1 MCLLVLAWRVHARY
15 RLVVAAN
22 RDEFHARP
30 AAPLAKWPPPAEL
43 LAGRDLRSQGTW
55 LGIDR
60 ERRFGVVTNFREL
73 QPPRPAAPSRGQL
86 VPDYLGTHHGES
98 PAKPPREIA
107 LDAAAERTPIGKTR
121 NFAGTPARPAD
132 FLAALEPRAATWS
145 GFNLLLS
152 DADSLWYGSN
162 RTAPFA
168 RDLRPAVYGLAN
180 ESLDTPWPKL
190 QRVRSGFEAW
200 LREGGGPAEL
210 EGLFA
215 LLADRTP
222 APDPPPAHTGGLPR
236 EWARALSAP
245 FVLHP
250 EYGTRCSTVL
260 LLEADGRLQL
270 AERRFDPAGR
280 LSGETEFRLQ
290 RGEWP

>member
-1 MCLLVLAWRVHARY
+1 MCLLVLAWRVHTRY

-22 RDEFHARP
+22 RDEFHARA
-30 AAPLAKWPPPAEL
+30 AAPLAKWPPPADL

-73 QPPRPAAPSRGQL
+73 QPARTAAPSRGEL
-86 VPDYLGTHHGES
+86 VPDYHGARHGE
-98 PAKPPREIA
+98 
-107 LDAAAERTPIGKTR
+107 G
-121 NFAGTPARPAD
+121 PARAAD
-132 FLAALEPRAATWS
+132 FLAALEPRAAAWS

-152 DADSLWYGSN
+152 DADSLWYASN
-162 RTAPFA
+162 RTTPFA
-168 RDLRPAVYGLAN
+168 RELRPAVYGLAN

-200 LREGGGPAEL
+200 LREGADAEA

-222 APDPPPAHTGGLPR
+222 AEEAPGARSGALPR
-236 EWARALSAP
+236 KWERALSAP

-260 LLEADGRLQL
+260 LLEGDGQLQL
-270 AERRFDPAGR
+270 AERRFDPNGR
-280 LSGETEFRLQ
+280 SSGQTEFRLQ
-290 RGEWP
+290 PGEWP

>member
-1 MCLLVLAWRVHARY
+1 MCLLVLAWRAHARY

-22 RDEFHARP
+22 RDEFHARA

-55 LGIDR
+55 LGVDR
-60 ERRFGVVTNFREL
+60 KRRFGVVTNFREL
-73 QPPRPAAPSRGQL
+73 QAPRTGAPSRGDL
-86 VPDYLGTHHGES
+86 VPGFLGVPGRQPE
-98 PAKPPREIA
+98 AR
-107 LDAAAERTPIGKTR
+107 AE
-121 NFAGTPARPAD
+121 D
-132 FLAALEPRAATWS
+132 FLAALEPRAAAWS
-145 GFNLLLS
+145 GFNLLLA
-152 DADSLWYGSN
+152 DADALWYASN
-162 RTAPFA
+162 RTTSFA
-168 RDLRPAVYGLAN
+168 RELGTGVYGLAN

-190 QRVRSGFEAW
+190 QRVRSGFETW
-200 LREGGGPAEL
+200 LREAAPDDT
-210 EGLFA
+210 EGLFT

-222 APDPPPAHTGGLPR
+222 APDPSPAHNGALPR

-270 AERRFDPAGR
+270 VERRFDPAGR
-280 LSGETEFRLQ
+280 LSGETAFRLAP
-290 RGEWP
+290 GEWP

>member
-22 RDEFHARP
+22 RDEFHAR
-30 AAPLAKWPPPAEL
+30 AGAPLAKWPPPAEL

-73 QPPRPAAPSRGQL
+73 QPARPAAPSRGQL
-86 VPDYLGTHHGES
+86 VPDYLGARQGE
-98 PAKPPREIA
+98 
-107 LDAAAERTPIGKTR
+107 
-121 NFAGTPARPAD
+121 TPARAAD
-132 FLAALEPRAATWS
+132 FLATLEPRAALWS

-152 DADSLWYGSN
+152 DADSLWYASN
-162 RTAPFA
+162 RTNPFA
-168 RDLRPAVYGLAN
+168 RELRPAVYGLAN

-200 LREGGGPAEL
+200 LQDAGPADA

-222 APDPPPAHTGGLPR
+222 AEDAPQADTGALPR
-236 EWARALSAP
+236 EWERALSAP

-260 LLEADGRLQL
+260 LLDDDGGLRL
-270 AERRFDPAGR
+270 AERRFDAAGE
-280 LSGETEFRLQ
+280 LSGESEFRLQ
-290 RGEWP
+290 AGEWP